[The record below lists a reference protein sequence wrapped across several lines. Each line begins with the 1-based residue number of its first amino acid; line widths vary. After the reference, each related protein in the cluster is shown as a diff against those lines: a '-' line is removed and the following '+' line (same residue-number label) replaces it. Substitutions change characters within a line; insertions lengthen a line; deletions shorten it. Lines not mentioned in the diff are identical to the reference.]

1 MHRRRFFSALLAAM
15 VAGRDRANVTV
26 SVREI
31 RIESD
36 DPDRFAFGL
45 AEVFERAKQRRI
57 VSALGEG

>member
-1 MHRRRFFSALLAAM
+1 M

-45 AEVFERAKQRRI
+45 AEAFERAKQRRI